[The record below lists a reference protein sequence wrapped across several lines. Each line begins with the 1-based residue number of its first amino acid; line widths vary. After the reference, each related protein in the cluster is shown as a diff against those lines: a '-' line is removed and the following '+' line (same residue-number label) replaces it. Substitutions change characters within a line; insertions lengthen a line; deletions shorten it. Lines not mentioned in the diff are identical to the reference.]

1 MDMHEDLI
9 MGDLCAEAEK
19 CQEAIQVMIGEG
31 LSREAEPYRQILNYI
46 ETSKAPAEMV
56 LFQARAMRRKIN

>member
-9 MGDLCAEAEK
+9 MSDLCAEAEK

-31 LSREAEPYRQILNYI
+31 LSKEAEPYRRILNYI
-46 ETSKAPAEMV
+46 ETSRDSAEMV
-56 LFQARAMRRKIN
+56 LLWARAERRKIN